1 MREIIISECIA
12 MLQRFNFI
20 VSQTFGRSC
29 FDILARRNNLNYLI
43 KILKNIDSLSNEQS
57 MELIKISKILNATPL
72 LIGLRT
78 RNLPMEEGVVYERHN
93 IKSITL
99 KTFELYLRGSPPIVY
114 AGRGGFFVNI
124 EGNRLRTVREKLN
137 ISIGELAEYS
147 NVSRKMIYKYE
158 QNMANPTIEVA
169 LKIEE
174 YLDVPL
180 IKDIPLE
187 LDIDFNEK
195 AEREICS
202 RSNNLNKCKGEEYIE
217 EEGEEG
223 DFKLYVMDLFN
234 QLGFN
239 ITETKR
245 APFDAVVEKEGI
257 ESATV
262 EEYGGEGLSNNSLL
276 LTNIEERETEETKK
290 KMLIVNQL
298 SSILNSG
305 SLLVLEKEDV
315 DNINYVKTIN
325 IKRLEEMDDAL
336 ELFYYITN
344 K

>member
-29 FDILARRNNLNYLI
+29 FDILARRNSIKYLI

-78 RNLPMEEGVVYERHN
+78 RNLPMEDGVVYERHS

-99 KTFELYLRGSPPIVY
+99 KTFELYLKGSPPIVY

-124 EGNRLRTVREKLN
+124 DGSRLRTVREKLN

-180 IKDIPLE
+180 IRDIPLE
-187 LDIDFNEK
+187 LDADLNEK
-195 AEREICS
+195 IEKEICS
-202 RSNNLNKCKGEEYIE
+202 RNDNKCKEEGHVE
-217 EEGEEG
+217 EEE

-245 APFDAVVEKEGI
+245 APFDAVVEKEGM
-257 ESATV
+257 ESATI
-262 EEYGGEGLSNNSLL
+262 EEYGGEGLSNNPLL
-276 LTNIEERETEETKK
+276 LTNIEERET
-290 KMLIVNQL
+290 
-298 SSILNSG
+298 
-305 SLLVLEKEDV
+305 
-315 DNINYVKTIN
+315 
-325 IKRLEEMDDAL
+325 
-336 ELFYYITN
+336 
-344 K
+344 

>member
-1 MREIIISECIA
+1 MREIIISECVA

-29 FDILARRNNLNYLI
+29 FDILARRNNITYLI

-78 RNLPMEEGVVYERHN
+78 RNLPMEDEVVYERHN

-99 KTFELYLRGSPPIVY
+99 KTFELYLKGSPPIVY

-124 EGNRLRTVREKLN
+124 DGDRLRVVREKLN
-137 ISIGELAEYS
+137 ISMGELAEYS

-174 YLDVPL
+174 YLNVPL
-180 IKDIPLE
+180 IRDIPLE
-187 LDIDFNEK
+187 LNTDLNEK
-195 AEREICS
+195 IEKEICS
-202 RSNNLNKCKGEEYIE
+202 RNDNNCK
-217 EEGEEG
+217 EEGHVEEEEG
-223 DFKLYVMDLFN
+223 DFKLYVMDLLN
-234 QLGFN
+234 HLGFN

-245 APFDAVVEKEGI
+245 APFDAVVEKKGI
-257 ESATV
+257 ESATI
-262 EEYGGEGLSNNSLL
+262 EEYCGEGLSNNPLL

-298 SSILNSG
+298 SNILNSG
-305 SLLVLEKEDV
+305 SLLVLAKEDIH
-315 DNINYVKTIN
+315 NINYVKTIN
-325 IKRLEEMDDAL
+325 IRILEEMDDAL
-336 ELFYYITN
+336 ELFDYITN